1 MAIYPKNKEI
11 VQQRI
16 HNLPIPISL
25 ERNLITLIRYK
36 KEIAIHFIKHVT
48 VIVITI
54 IVKMLIS

>member
-1 MAIYPKNKEI
+1 MVIYPKNKEI

-48 VIVITI
+48 VIV
-54 IVKMLIS
+54 KMLIS